1 MHENK
6 CNLSAVEIRKPTA
19 SNAFINCNICSG
31 DFLLNFFFFW
41 HVQQVWEK
49 INKSISFLKTYRINQ
64 SFTLGCKTEEGTQ
77 EPNKHWQ
84 VGQKLNIQMYWPR
97 NSFWVQSKIRL
108 DVLVKKQ
115 NIFQQMTF
123 LNVVG
128 AISKD
133 VSQLKHLLAHARCSI
148 FARRS
153 HSVKTGD
160 LSNINVCFNNCA
172 LKFHRSPN
180 GPLGPPW
187 SSDLSFWDSSE
198 LFSQILFSKSLSLP
212 QIVLTLC
219 SARRTATLW
228 GEMDVARPPATRQDD
243 RWNHQRDKEST
254 FPRGTRRLSWYCPVT
269 WGRRHKVQSNFKS
282 GGYGFLFFLNYT
294 SCFFGWRTSWMVSEA
309 CGLRKRNWA
318 ILWE

>member
-1 MHENK
+1 M
-6 CNLSAVEIRKPTA
+6 
-19 SNAFINCNICSG
+19 
-31 DFLLNFFFFW
+31 
-41 HVQQVWEK
+41 
-49 INKSISFLKTYRINQ
+49 
-64 SFTLGCKTEEGTQ
+64 
-77 EPNKHWQ
+77 
-84 VGQKLNIQMYWPR
+84 
-97 NSFWVQSKIRL
+97 
-108 DVLVKKQ
+108 
-115 NIFQQMTF
+115 FQQLCFKIPPFTQWAT
-123 LNVVG
+123 G
-128 AISKD
+128 ATMKLWP
-133 VSQLKHLLAHARCSI
+133 VLL
-148 FARRS
+148 
-153 HSVKTGD
+153 GQ
-160 LSNINVCFNNCA
+160 FN
-172 LKFHRSPN
+172 
-180 GPLGPPW
+180 G
-187 SSDLSFWDSSE
+187 

-254 FPRGTRRLSWYCPVT
+254 FPRGARRLSWYCPVT